1 MLRDDSPAGK
11 PYPDL
16 AGAPWWR
23 DVTRY
28 QWFVFA
34 VASLGWLFDTMDQQL
49 FNLARNPA
57 IIQLLGVKPGDP
69 ATTGQ
74 VAAYSAIRHHDLP
87 GRLGTRRDH
96 LRNPGRQAR
105 AARGR

>member
-1 MLRDDSPAGK
+1 MLFDDSSAGR
-11 PYPDL
+11 PSSDL

-49 FNLARNPA
+49 FNLAR
-57 IIQLLGVKPGDP
+57 
-69 ATTGQ
+69 
-74 VAAYSAIRHHDLP
+74 
-87 GRLGTRRDH
+87 TRRSSSSW
-96 LRNPGRQAR
+96 A
-105 AARGR
+105 